1 MYVPLA
7 DTPDTHRFKVGPTIE
22 VRFRPLRILEKGQLE
37 AQHSWPQPQGMED
50 LGLEGEAGA
59 YTDDPKLDAAAQKVI
74 DNALAPLK
82 ELNKKAAASDNGG
95 TDQPQ
100 APSASSPSTGS
111 GQATAPETTATSSR
125 PAAESTDLLEVAV
138 EPPSGGA
145 WAHGELT
152 KMNFVVRNVS
162 GKALV
167 LLGIASKGRPD
178 WRIELCGSVDGRVE
192 QSAGKDAYELRET
205 QTATEQSFCTG
216 LLLPGQRVTVVGL
229 FRPLAGREEFTL
241 SCLVADGKYDGTERS
256 LSPLRVY
263 LPFGKQPGQM
273 VREYVPF
280 TARRWAELASANAV
294 ADTVGPFVSDRGVLI
309 PPWPRWPSSK
319 SIDLAVKPRYAGNP
333 VLLEPSRQAAARL
346 PAPGEV

>member
-1 MYVPLA
+1 MWQRGR
-7 DTPDTHRFKVGPTIE
+7 TCGTVG
-22 VRFRPLRILEKGQLE
+22 RQGRIRD
-37 AQHSWPQPQGMED
+37 S
-50 LGLEGEAGA
+50 
-59 YTDDPKLDAAAQKVI
+59 
-74 DNALAPLK
+74 
-82 ELNKKAAASDNGG
+82 
-95 TDQPQ
+95 
-100 APSASSPSTGS
+100 
-111 GQATAPETTATSSR
+111 
-125 PAAESTDLLEVAV
+125 
-138 EPPSGGA
+138 
-145 WAHGELT
+145 
-152 KMNFVVRNVS
+152 
-162 GKALV
+162 
-167 LLGIASKGRPD
+167 
-178 WRIELCGSVDGRVE
+178 
-192 QSAGKDAYELRET
+192 RET

-346 PAPGEV
+346 LRRRREV